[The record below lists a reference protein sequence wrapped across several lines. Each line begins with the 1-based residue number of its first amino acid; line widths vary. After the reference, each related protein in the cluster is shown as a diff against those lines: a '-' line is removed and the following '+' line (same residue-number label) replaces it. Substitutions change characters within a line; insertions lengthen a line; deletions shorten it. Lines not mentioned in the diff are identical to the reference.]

1 MDVRT
6 LSLGVLTHGPM
17 TGYEIKKC
25 LEENFRHFVQASYGS
40 IYPALAELAAEGLVT
55 VASVEQER
63 RPDKKVYALTESG
76 RERLVADL
84 LATAPRHR
92 VRSDFLVLMCFAH
105 LLPRD
110 KVEASVDAMID
121 QYDRWLHH
129 ELEACERTEPG
140 QILTAGE
147 RFAIGYGRTVLNA
160 ALAYLKR
167 QRDPFLRD
175 FDAERQAAGDA
186 ALPQAAE

>member
-25 LEENFRHFVQASYGS
+25 VEENFRHFVSASYGS

-55 VASVEQER
+55 LASVEQER
-63 RPDKKVYALTESG
+63 RPDKKVYALTAKG
-76 RERLVADL
+76 RERLAADL

-92 VRSDFLVLMCFAH
+92 VRSEFLVLMCFAH
-105 LLPRD
+105 LLPRA
-110 KVEASVDAMID
+110 KVAASIDAMIG
-121 QYDRWLHH
+121 QYARWLHH
-129 ELEACERTEPG
+129 EIEACEQAEASQP
-140 QILTAGE
+140 LSAGE

-175 FDAERQAAGDA
+175 FDAERQAAPDA